1 MSDPIDEAIAATEA
15 KATAAKQHGPI
26 AGPTPDNPDQPDQ
39 PVGADS
45 VQPSAPVPLPGF
57 EGPRGE
63 ARFKT
68 LTGRMVAFNFPLDM
82 TDDELLTTIMDMSKH
97 LRVQAREQALAAH
110 QGPLPPKLAVARS
123 MPQGMPPAP
132 TRTRGDN

>member
-1 MSDPIDEAIAATEA
+1 MSD
-15 KATAAKQHGPI
+15 
-26 AGPTPDNPDQPDQ
+26 QPNAPESNAPEQ

-45 VQPSAPVPLPGF
+45 VQPTAPVPLPGF

-68 LTGRMVAFNFPLDM
+68 LSGRFVAFNFPLDM
-82 TDDELLTTIMDMSKH
+82 TDDELLNCIMDMANH
-97 LRVQAREQALAAH
+97 LRESARAEALAKH

-123 MPQGMPPAP
+123 MDAVTRSVVPPG
-132 TRTRGDN
+132 RGH